1 MADTLQ
7 TLVANARQQVAFLG
21 VWHQHRPPTEQSLN
35 HILALLLIVEDRA
48 CHPQHLG
55 VVLLEQ
61 PLDIMSFHH
70 VFL

>member
-21 VWHQHRPPTEQSLN
+21 VW
-35 HILALLLIVEDRA
+35 LLIVEDRA

>member
-1 MADTLQ
+1 MFSLYYPLKDVAD
-7 TLVANARQQVAFLG
+7 
-21 VWHQHRPPTEQSLN
+21 

-61 PLDIMSFHH
+61 LLDIMSFQH